1 MKMGDDMMVNKTR
14 ILKVV
19 VAAAACLLLGV
30 APWVAAAEGLPHI
43 DGMRAL
49 AGPQGPVIH
58 VALTGNVDTV
68 QYSPQPGV
76 WVVEMPDANW
86 APAAASLHAPDLG
99 IERAEISRVDEFGRR
114 ITRLT
119 VWLKDP
125 ATLKVDAVADG
136 FDLHFGKVTPSPAKA
151 VDAEDLPVKAA
162 DSDGAKAP
170 EPQAKVTA
178 ELQSQK
184 TPPRPRPAVAPA
196 EPVAPAPSAAPAPA
210 QSLLSV
216 APVVTSGGLVL
227 HLRGDGPFQARV
239 FALPNPNRVVVDL
252 PGIINRVKRH
262 FFSIGAAGISRVRI
276 AQFRVIPTPVT
287 RVVVDLQG
295 KQSYTF
301 TPQDHGGDLIIGNAG
316 ASPKGAVQAAVVS
329 GASPSSQDGTI
340 EIERANGGEVSAPL
354 AGGNPAL
361 HQVVAT
367 NAPSTA
373 GDSTSTAPEK
383 QAQAQSIPAPLPP
396 VRAASDTPAAPA
408 AKQKQSGENPWVAN
422 PSQLL
427 EQASAQ
433 EVLGTRG
440 RASAYATKEVSSQER
455 QFTGEPISMRLKD
468 ADIKDV
474 LRTFAELTNLNIVV
488 DPGVSG
494 SVTVDLHNVPWDQ
507 ALDLVLKINGLG
519 YVLENNVL
527 RVAPLAKLAAEKREK
542 ANLAKERENAEPL
555 KTVLKPLSYS
565 KASYIKSLLTKDSE
579 LLSSRGSVVVDQRT
593 NTLIIRDVVDRVEG
607 VLRLI
612 DSLDQPTPQVV
623 IEGRIVETTRDFSH
637 ELGVNWGFTGVMDAA
652 HGNDTGLKFPNS
664 VHVGGGVNLGSK
676 EPVSAGNFPLETGGV
691 VAMTFGDILNTFNLD
706 FTLRAA
712 EVEGLVK
719 IVSSPRVTTQNN
731 EPAMVQSGL
740 QIPVQT
746 VANNTVTVQYIDAT
760 LKLQVTPQIT
770 ADGTVLLD
778 IKIRKREPA
787 TGVNIQGGTNAPIFT
802 RDAQTKLLVRDGG
815 TTVIAGIYQI
825 NDQVN
830 ENRVPGLSK
839 IPILGA
845 LFRNRKVFNRHDELL
860 IFITP
865 RIVKY

>member
-1 MKMGDDMMVNKTR
+1 MKMGDDMMVKKAR
-14 ILKVV
+14 ILE
-19 VAAAACLLLGV
+19 VAVAVAACLLLGM
-30 APWVAAAEGLPHI
+30 APWGAAAEGVPHI
-43 DGMRAL
+43 DAMQAL

-58 VALTGNVDTV
+58 VALTGTVDTV

-76 WVVEMPDANW
+76 WVVEMPDATW
-86 APAAASLHAPDLG
+86 APNAATLHAANLG
-99 IERAEISRVDEFGRR
+99 IERAEISHVDEFGRR

-125 ATLKVDAVADG
+125 ATLKVESGSGG
-136 FDLHFGKVTPSPAKA
+136 FDLRFGKIASDPATAVTTQNISAGKTGLKTSAPPAPPARVAA
-151 VDAEDLPVKAA
+151 VPAA
-162 DSDGAKAP
+162 
-170 EPQAKVTA
+170 Q
-178 ELQSQK
+178 
-184 TPPRPRPAVAPA
+184 
-196 EPVAPAPSAAPAPA
+196 APAPQPVQPVVTAPTDAAATHPAPA
-210 QSLLSV
+210 RNLLSV
-216 APVVTSGGLVL
+216 TPVVTDDGLVL
-227 HLRGDGPFQARV
+227 HLRGDGPIQAKV
-239 FALPNPNRVVVDL
+239 FALPHPNRVVVDL
-252 PGIINRVKRH
+252 PGVINRSKRH
-262 FFSIGAAGISRVRI
+262 RYSVDAAGVSRVRV

-287 RVVVDLQG
+287 RVVVDLQHQQ
-295 KQSYTF
+295 KYTF
-301 TPQDHGGDLIIGNAG
+301 TTRDGGGDLVIGS
-316 ASPKGAVQAAVVS
+316 ASASASAVPEQAHTAAAQVEP
-329 GASPSSQDGTI
+329 AKDGSI
-340 EIERANGGEVSAPL
+340 EIERADGSTVSGPLTGGNATLHQAMTEPAPL
-354 AGGNPAL
+354 AAS
-361 HQVVAT
+361 VASSNAQT
-367 NAPSTA
+367 NEPKTKKTPVS
-373 GDSTSTAPEK
+373 
-383 QAQAQSIPAPLPP
+383 LPP
-396 VRAASDTPAAPA
+396 VQATGEVPAASPASHDAP
-408 AKQKQSGENPWVAN
+408 GENPWVAD
-422 PSQLL
+422 PSQLV

-433 EVLGTRG
+433 QVLGAQG
-440 RASAYATKEVSSQER
+440 RASTYATKEVSSQER
-455 QFTGEPISMRLKD
+455 QFTGEPISLKLKD

-488 DPGVSG
+488 DPSVSG

-507 ALDLVLKINGLG
+507 ALDLILKINGLD

-527 RVAPLAKLAAEKREK
+527 RVAPVAKLAAEKREK
-542 ANLAKERENAEPL
+542 ANLAKERENAQPL

-607 VLRLI
+607 ILRLI

-637 ELGVNWGFTGVMDAA
+637 ELGVNWGFTGVMDAE
-652 HGNDTGLKFPNS
+652 HGNDTGLNFPNS

-676 EPVSAGNFPLETGGV
+676 EPISPGNFPVETGGV

-746 VANNTVTVQYIDAT
+746 VANNTVTVQYVDAT

-770 ADGTVLLD
+770 AEGTVLLD

-787 TGVNIQGGTNAPIFT
+787 TGVNVQGGTNAPIFT

-825 NDQVN
+825 NDQTN